1 MSRSRNKNPFFGHTT
16 CKSEKQD
23 KKLWHRRFRR
33 NRKQNIEDTEI
44 RGFSDPCSMGKDGK
58 RFVKNAKDE
67 DLRK

>member
-1 MSRSRNKNPFFGHTT
+1 MSRSRNKNPIFGHTT

-33 NRKQNIEDTEI
+33 NRKQDIENTDI
-44 RGFSDPCSMGKDGK
+44 RYHSNPWSMGKDGK
-58 RFVKNAKDE
+58 QYYRNFKEE